1 MTVINGRFEWDSA
14 KSESNKQK
22 HGFSF
27 EEILEVFDDPLLLSG
42 RDNSHSD
49 DKEEREFCIGCLNNT
64 VVILVIYT
72 ERERTRII
80 SARKADKAWRRIYN
94 DFIKKT
100 FG

>member
-1 MTVINGRFEWDSA
+1 MTIVNGRFEWDSV
-14 KSESNKQK
+14 KDEINKKK

-27 EEILEVFDDPLLLSG
+27 EEILEVFDDPFLLCG
-42 RDNSHSD
+42 RDNAHSD
-49 DKEEREFCIGCLNNT
+49 SEEREFCIGCLNGT

-72 ERERTRII
+72 ERERTHII
-80 SARKADKAWRRIYN
+80 SARKADKKWRRFYD